1 MAGGGEVLDTLLG
14 PEGSDPHAGDQPG
27 WAPVSSGCGPARS
40 SRMPMYVGVG
50 WWWVPVVF

>member
-1 MAGGGEVLDTLLG
+1 VAGGGEVLDTLLG

-27 WAPVSSGCGPARS
+27 WAPVSSGCGPART